1 MGCRGERAPCDSD
14 HPRRHGHC
22 RPANGLGVTVQD
34 QHDAHA
40 RMEQTQRAADRQ
52 GATWALENQDPPRRP
67 AMRRDPR
74 ALRARR
80 ADQRRELPRLCR
92 AGIPTPVDRLEPG
105 SSEIRT
111 DSSNSSAGRQLAAR
125 ASRSAFS
132 LLSSNDVLRT
142 VPPVPFN
149 ASSILSP
156 VTFLIRTNRAALP
169 GCKLSESFFINSSLT
184 P

>member
-1 MGCRGERAPCDSD
+1 MGCRGERASCDSD
-14 HPRRHGHC
+14 HPRRRGHC
-22 RPANGLGVTVQD
+22 QPVNGLGVTVKD

-40 RMEQTQRAADRQ
+40 RMEQTRRAADRQ
-52 GATWALENQDPPRRP
+52 RATWALENQDPPRRA
-67 AMRRDPR
+67 AM
-74 ALRARR
+74 
-80 ADQRRELPRLCR
+80 RELPRLCR
-92 AGIPTPVDRLEPG
+92 AGIRTPVDRLEPG

-111 DSSNSSAGRQLAAR
+111 DSSSSSAGRQLAAR

-169 GCKLSESFFINSSLT
+169 GCKLSESFFINSSLM